1 VYREQIRAKPARR
14 GVLFADARR
23 EEGTM
28 AGRGGERGREEG
40 REGGEAKV
48 AGGQEFIDLRR
59 GQMHIDLC
67 NSEITRS
74 LERRTRGGGE
84 GRERERE
91 RKKFINL
98 MRYIKRRAAARVSF
112 RAHHC
117 ACTPNENSAGREFSA
132 GQLNYRELGR

>member
-1 VYREQIRAKPARR
+1 METRGWHPTTGGRATEREGGGGLVYVYREQIRAKPARR

-74 LERRTRGGGE
+74 LEKRTRGGGE

-91 RKKFINL
+91 REKSSL
-98 MRYIKRRAAARVSF
+98 
-112 RAHHC
+112 
-117 ACTPNENSAGREFSA
+117 T
-132 GQLNYRELGR
+132 